1 MDIIVSSATKSTA
14 ADQALLSG
22 CFRYWFFHLLLLLL
36 TGQGGVGR
44 GLISFCSFKCD
55 SQVEALV
62 KQSPFYRG

>member
-22 CFRYWFFHLLLLLL
+22 CFRYWFFHLLLLL